1 MQVPDFKS
9 RVVPVVSLDHVDQ
22 ALPLAQALLAGGIDV
37 IEITLRRSGGLPAIE
52 RLARDCPE
60 IAVGAGTLLSV
71 EDVAHARKA
80 GAKFG
85 LSPGFDPEVIE
96 AAGWHALPFIPGVMT
111 PTEAMQARSL
121 GCTLLKL
128 FPAEQAGGIG
138 MLRALRG
145 PLPALS
151 FCPTG
156 GIGPENLASYLAEPN
171 VRMVGGSWLAPTRLI
186 EAGDWG
192 AITRLAAEAVR
203 ASASS

>member
-1 MQVPDFKS
+1 MQLPQFKS
-9 RVVPVVSLDHVDQ
+9 RVVPVVSLEHADH
-22 ALPLAQALLAGGIDV
+22 ALPLAHALLEGGIDV
-37 IEITLRRSGGLPAIE
+37 IEITLRRPGGLPAIE

-60 IAVGAGTLLSV
+60 IAVGAGTLLSAD
-71 EDVAHARKA
+71 ELARVHDA
-80 GAKFG
+80 GARFG

-96 AAGWHALPFIPGVMT
+96 AAGWHVLPFIPGVMT

-145 PLPALS
+145 PLPDLS

-156 GIGPENLASYLAEPN
+156 GIGPDNLSRYLAEPN
-171 VRMVGGSWLAPTRLI
+171 VRMVGGSWLTPASLI
-186 EAGDWG
+186 EAQDWE
-192 AITRLAAEAVR
+192 AIRRLAAEAVQ
-203 ASASS
+203 AG